1 MIIEFFL
8 LILTSFFG
16 IICTCSDPGVIPQN
30 KSFNKLIEIYNI
42 LNLKQNKLIIIR
54 GYQFK
59 LKICNTCKI
68 VRSPGISHCRKCN
81 CCVEKF
87 DHHCPWIGNCIGKNN
102 YKYFICFLLFF
113 NILIFNNSIICCVYI
128 SNQNRVLKKEKE
140 NYQKFCV
147 NNKNES
153 NNNNFNNNNNNKDI
167 KKKYDINF
175 CKNFKNLN
183 VFEKEYM
190 CFFVILL
197 SILTGIFI
205 TILFGYHIYFT
216 CRNMTT
222 YSNLKMGV
230 IFILFGNPFSLN
242 NWKKN
247 VKRTLCSKYKKKVDF
262 QALVYTNYEKS
273 EKTFSITDS
282 FSLFKK
288 DLSNKLFINKNC
300 SLKDDSCYSNQI
312 NKFKNNN
319 NQIYYSMF
327 TNHSISNSKILKIN
341 SIKKNNT
348 IITYNLN
355 NYFKDNNLIKNI
367 YGIDRIS
374 TIKKIKY
381 IKNNISF
388 KSSKNISSN
397 KLSNSQISIKHTK
410 TINKKRNENQLNNSN
425 NLNLISNNTNEFE

>member
-59 LKICNTCKI
+59 LKFCNTCKI

-113 NILIFNNSIICCVYI
+113 NFLIFNNSIICCVYI

-167 KKKYDINF
+167 KKN
-175 CKNFKNLN
+175 
-183 VFEKEYM
+183 
-190 CFFVILL
+190 
-197 SILTGIFI
+197 
-205 TILFGYHIYFT
+205 
-216 CRNMTT
+216 
-222 YSNLKMGV
+222 
-230 IFILFGNPFSLN
+230 
-242 NWKKN
+242 
-247 VKRTLCSKYKKKVDF
+247 
-262 QALVYTNYEKS
+262 
-273 EKTFSITDS
+273 
-282 FSLFKK
+282 
-288 DLSNKLFINKNC
+288 
-300 SLKDDSCYSNQI
+300 
-312 NKFKNNN
+312 
-319 NQIYYSMF
+319 
-327 TNHSISNSKILKIN
+327 
-341 SIKKNNT
+341 
-348 IITYNLN
+348 
-355 NYFKDNNLIKNI
+355 
-367 YGIDRIS
+367 
-374 TIKKIKY
+374 
-381 IKNNISF
+381 
-388 KSSKNISSN
+388 
-397 KLSNSQISIKHTK
+397 
-410 TINKKRNENQLNNSN
+410 
-425 NLNLISNNTNEFE
+425 